1 MNRSDAH
8 AAFEELAAGHA
19 LGALEP
25 EEEQAFVRH
34 LSGCARCERDLGEH
48 LSTLAHL
55 AYAAD
60 DAEPPASLL
69 GSLRAAVQD
78 SGREVTWPGQDDAP
92 VSLDQAR
99 VRRTAAAASMRRAKT
114 WTSIAAGAAL
124 VVGLGVWNVS
134 LQSDR
139 QQQDAWGDR
148 LTSAV
153 RELGVDGTDTVP
165 LKGAD
170 GKVVAVALVHGDR
183 MSLLVD
189 GLAANDRASTTYVLW
204 GQSRFGDVRPV
215 AAFDVTA
222 AGIDVRKDLTI
233 QAGLGEV
240 TRFMVTHEQGRGAP
254 PIPTRPVLAAGDS
267 FLGEA

>member
-1 MNRSDAH
+1 MTRPDAH
-8 AAFEELAAGHA
+8 AVFEELAAGHA
-19 LGALEP
+19 LAALEP
-25 EEEQAFVRH
+25 EEEQAFERH
-34 LSGCARCERDLGEH
+34 LLECARCERDLGEH

-60 DAEPPASLL
+60 AAEPPAALL

-78 SGREVTWPGQDDAP
+78 SGREVTWPGQQQAP
-92 VSLDQAR
+92 ASLDRAR
-99 VRRTAAAASMRRAKT
+99 ERRLAGAASMRRART

-139 QQQDAWGDR
+139 QQQDVWGDR

-153 RELGVDGTDTVP
+153 RELGEDGTDTVP
-165 LKGAD
+165 LKDDD

-189 GLAANDRASTTYVLW
+189 GLEANDSAATTYVLW

-215 AAFDVTA
+215 TAFDVDEV
-222 AGIDVRKDLTI
+222 GIDVRKDLTI
-233 QAGLGEV
+233 QAGVSEV
-240 TRFMVTHEQGRGAP
+240 TRFMVTRERGRSAP
-254 PIPTRPVLAAGDS
+254 PIPSRPVLAAGS
-267 FLGEA
+267 IAMGKV